1 MYKPN
6 CNCTEK
12 LIAEIRAKNNIN
24 ENASI
29 YFKDQNILND
39 SLTNEIV
46 IEEPITTKSGKK
58 RAKNSHII
66 IIHSYCPFCG
76 KAYLA
81 ERK

>member
-12 LIAEIRAKNNIN
+12 LITEIRAKNNIS
-24 ENASI
+24 ENAFV
-29 YFKDQNILND
+29 YFRDQNILND

-46 IEEPITTKSGKK
+46 IEKTVTTKSGNK

-76 KAYLA
+76 KAYSV
-81 ERK
+81 ERR